1 MKSSLQRKVG
11 AKKKTV
17 KKTVKKSPVKK
28 VKAKKTVKKAQSV
41 TKKTAKKAAKKAAV
55 KRAPASKSV
64 KKASAMKTKKAASS
78 ARAPRKQAMDSV
90 HERFKQE
97 VFEALKSSRTQDAV
111 HDDFKIEIIRELR
124 ELRALVEKN
133 VQLPQTVEATL
144 EDGVDSLR
152 RLLSGLMEQRMES
165 HMVGLIDLRCA
176 VVSCDTEDFTDHSAT
191 LTAHIDRLLY
201 EMGGIKFEAD
211 RMDYVDPLIHEIVA
225 EHGEAELPD
234 GVVVETLLP
243 GFRTARGAILA
254 KAHVAMNRRI

>member
-1 MKSSLQRKVG
+1 MHESF
-11 AKKKTV
+11 KK
-17 KKTVKKSPVKK
+17 
-28 VKAKKTVKKAQSV
+28 
-41 TKKTAKKAAKKAAV
+41 
-55 KRAPASKSV
+55 
-64 KKASAMKTKKAASS
+64 
-78 ARAPRKQAMDSV
+78 
-90 HERFKQE
+90 EIL
-97 VFEALKSSRTQDAV
+97 EALKSMRIQDAV
-111 HDDFKIEIIRELR
+111 HDDFKIEIIREFR

-133 VQLPQTVEATL
+133 VQLPHTVDATL

-152 RLLSGLMEQRMES
+152 RLLSGLMEQRMET

-176 VVSCDTEDFTDHSAT
+176 VVSCDTEEFADDSAT

-201 EMGGIKFEAD
+201 EMGAIKFEAD

-225 EHGEAELPD
+225 EHCDTDLPD